1 MGASTDDRRGVI
13 DAGEL
18 RALVPRVLAGLVR
31 RGEDFDAAEDALQ
44 EALLEALRVWPEH
57 PPHDPRAWLVTVAT
71 RRLIDARRSDAAR
84 HRREETIYT
93 EEQPVATEEGDDTLF
108 LLFCCCHPDLAPASQ
123 VALTLR
129 AVGGLSTREIA
140 DAFYVPEA
148 TMAQRI
154 SRAKR
159 TLQGRRLDQPGD
171 LAVVLRVLYL
181 VYTAG
186 HTDRVD
192 LAAEAIRLAR
202 QLTLATEEPEARGL
216 LALMLLN
223 HARLPARFD
232 SAGRIVTL
240 DRQDRGLWDTR
251 EIAEGV
257 RVLQSALTLQ
267 RPGHYQIEAAIAAL
281 HGDAASAEET
291 DWPQILAWYD
301 DLVALTDDPVR
312 QDPAAVLGRAVA
324 VGHVRGPAAGLRETD
339 RLRDVIDDR
348 HRWHAVRGH
357 LHELDGDL
365 PAAAT
370 AYAEAAR
377 RATNVAERDHLVRQ
391 AARARAANAGSPPER
406 QVRAL
411 HDEETLV
418 VYQAYSPAI
427 AEPALAAGTFVG
439 PFKRERMTWIKPSFL
454 WMMYRCGWATKPD
467 QERVLAITITRAGFE
482 WALAHSSLSHEREHK
497 APVRVQWDP
506 ERSITLGKLEHRA
519 IQVGLGGEAVDR
531 YVDEWITGIE
541 DVTPLAHEI
550 ARLVSDGELDAA
562 RRRLPVERPLALPAH
577 VIELISPT
585 PL

>member
-1 MGASTDDRRGVI
+1 MIDESTRRLDEGA
-13 DAGEL
+13 L

-57 PPHDPRAWLVTVAT
+57 PPRDPHAWLATVAT
-71 RRLIDARRSDAAR
+71 RRLVDARRSEVAR
-84 HRREETIYT
+84 HRREEADARRSRGR
-93 EEQPVATEEGDDTLF
+93 PRREEGDDTLF

-129 AVGGLSTREIA
+129 AVGGLTTREIA

-159 TLQGRRLDQPGD
+159 TLRGRRLDQPGD

-186 HTDRVD
+186 HAGRVD
-192 LAAEAIRLAR
+192 LAGEAIRLAR

-223 HARLPARFD
+223 HARLPARLD
-232 SAGRIVTL
+232 PEGRIVTL

-257 RVLQSALTLQ
+257 RVLQSALAMQTEER
-267 RPGHYQIEAAIAAL
+267 RPGRYQVEAAIAAL
-281 HGDAASAEET
+281 HDDAASAEET

-301 DLVALTDDPVR
+301 DLVALTEDPVR

-324 VGHVRGPAAGLRETD
+324 VGHVLGAAAGLRETD
-339 RLRDVIDDR
+339 RLRDVIGER

-357 LHELDGDL
+357 LHELGGDL

-391 AARARAANAGSPPER
+391 AARARAAE
-406 QVRAL
+406 Q
-411 HDEETLV
+411 
-418 VYQAYSPAI
+418 
-427 AEPALAAGTFVG
+427 
-439 PFKRERMTWIKPSFL
+439 
-454 WMMYRCGWATKPD
+454 
-467 QERVLAITITRAGFE
+467 
-482 WALAHSSLSHEREHK
+482 SSH
-497 APVRVQWDP
+497 
-506 ERSITLGKLEHRA
+506 
-519 IQVGLGGEAVDR
+519 
-531 YVDEWITGIE
+531 
-541 DVTPLAHEI
+541 
-550 ARLVSDGELDAA
+550 
-562 RRRLPVERPLALPAH
+562 
-577 VIELISPT
+577 
-585 PL
+585 

>member
-1 MGASTDDRRGVI
+1 MTYEPTRPLDEGA
-13 DAGEL
+13 L

-44 EALLEALRVWPEH
+44 EALLEALRVWPDH
-57 PPHDPRAWLVTVAT
+57 PPRDPRAWLATVAT
-71 RRLIDARRSDAAR
+71 RRLVDARRSEAAR
-84 HRREETIYT
+84 HRREDATHAEP
-93 EEQPVATEEGDDTLF
+93 QPAATEEGDDTLF

-129 AVGGLSTREIA
+129 AVGGLTTQEIA

-159 TLQGRRLDQPGD
+159 ALAGPPARRLDQPGD

-181 VYTAG
+181 IYTAG
-186 HTDRVD
+186 HAGRVD
-192 LAAEAIRLAR
+192 LAREAIRLAR

-232 SAGRIVTL
+232 SEGRIVTL

-257 RVLQSALTLQ
+257 RVLQSALAT
-267 RPGHYQIEAAIAAL
+267 RRFGRYQIEAAIAAL
-281 HGDAASAEET
+281 HDDAASAEET

-301 DLVALTDDPVR
+301 DLVALPDDPVR

-324 VGHVRGPAAGLRETD
+324 VGQVRGPAAGLLETD
-339 RLRDVIDDR
+339 RLREVLGDR

-370 AYAEAAR
+370 AYVEAAR

-391 AARARAANAGSPPER
+391 AARARA
-406 QVRAL
+406 
-411 HDEETLV
+411 
-418 VYQAYSPAI
+418 
-427 AEPALAAGTFVG
+427 
-439 PFKRERMTWIKPSFL
+439 
-454 WMMYRCGWATKPD
+454 
-467 QERVLAITITRAGFE
+467 
-482 WALAHSSLSHEREHK
+482 
-497 APVRVQWDP
+497 
-506 ERSITLGKLEHRA
+506 
-519 IQVGLGGEAVDR
+519 
-531 YVDEWITGIE
+531 
-541 DVTPLAHEI
+541 
-550 ARLVSDGELDAA
+550 GELTAEA
-562 RRRLPVERPLALPAH
+562 P
-577 VIELISPT
+577 
-585 PL
+585 